1 MLLGRDAERQAIERL
16 LAGARVGDGGAL
28 VITGDPGIGK
38 SALLDAVRST
48 TAGMLVISVRG
59 AEAEH
64 EVPFA
69 GLHQLCAPLS
79 GLISDLAVPQAG
91 ALGVALALRDGPAP
105 GRFAVGAALLGLLT
119 RAAEDTPLAVVIDD
133 AQHLDES
140 SASAI
145 AFAARRL
152 SSDPVVILAAQR
164 SGEASAL
171 AGLPRLELGPLE
183 ASAARALLTADAGRP
198 LDDEEFS
205 RLHEATSGNPLALLE
220 LGNRRI
226 EFAVAPPGSP
236 VPLTGELLTAFSVR
250 QRSLSGDA
258 RAALLLASIS
268 GDDVDVLMRA
278 CETQGVPFAALEEA
292 EAAGLVRLQPGEVG
306 FRHPL
311 VRAAVYADADPSAR
325 RAAHRT
331 LADVMGTAQPNR
343 RAWHRAEAAIGP
355 DETTAALLDD
365 VAAVSAARGA
375 YAVASAQ
382 YERAAGLTPAGGLR
396 AERVLHAGEQSWLAG
411 DRDQSRALL
420 ARALESAT
428 TPVERAHALIRLG
441 TVEARSGSLATAR
454 DLQFD
459 AHAEAQEHDTGLA
472 VSALADAVESCLFLA
487 DAESALR
494 AGGMLIEH
502 AASGSLDGIPYYAA
516 GVAEILGGRADR
528 GASLIRT
535 GLVQAVPSATEEQW
549 GLSWSL
555 TAPLFLRESGAARDR
570 ITEAARAARTRAA
583 VGMLPFLLTLL
594 AKDDAAAANWHRAD
608 EGYAEAVRL
617 ARESGHDT
625 DLALALGGWAWLGAR
640 QGDADGARERARE
653 AGELASTHDANLAG
667 IWASWALADLASAH
681 GRASDATTLYQAL
694 QHRLHE
700 LALGDVDLAPVP
712 ELIEHLRPARGPDE
726 RLESLARS
734 YLDAARSK
742 ALPWALARAHRA
754 MAIVADDEQE
764 AERWFGTAL
773 ELHEGTPDVY
783 EAARTFLALGSRR
796 RRARRRAAAREPL
809 RAALEAFER
818 LGATPWADRAAAEL
832 AATGE
837 TAVRR
842 EAGSLATLTP
852 QERQI
857 GALLADG
864 LTTRE
869 AAASLFLSPKTVE
882 YHLRHVYLKLGIRSR
897 DELRQA
903 LEHWAPGGGARG

>member
-1 MLLGRDAERQAIERL
+1 MLLGRAAERQAIERL

-48 TAGMLVISVRG
+48 TAGMLVITVRG

-79 GLISDLAVPQAG
+79 GLIPDLAAPQAD

-145 AFAARRL
+145 AFVARRL
-152 SSDPVVILAAQR
+152 SSDPVAILVAER
-164 SGEASAL
+164 TGSPSVL
-171 AGLPRLELGPLE
+171 TGLTRLELGPLE
-183 ASAARALLTADAGRP
+183 ATAARELLTADAGRP

-205 RLHEATSGNPLALLE
+205 RLHRATAGNPLALLE

-226 EFAVAPPGSP
+226 EFAAAPPGSP
-236 VPLTGELLTAFSVR
+236 IPLTGELLTAFSVR
-250 QRSLSGDA
+250 QRSLSDDA

-278 CETQGVPFAALEEA
+278 CTAQGVPFAALEEA

-311 VRAAVYADADPSAR
+311 VRAAVYADSVPTAR
-325 RAAHRT
+325 RAAHRI
-331 LADVMGTAQPNR
+331 LADVLGSSQPDR

-355 DETTAALLDD
+355 DEATAALLDG

-375 YAVASAQ
+375 YAVAAAQ
-382 YERAAGLTPAGGLR
+382 YERAADLTVAR
-396 AERVLHAGEQSWLAG
+396 DEKAERMLHAGEQSWLAG
-411 DRDQSRALL
+411 DRDRSRTLL
-420 ARALESAT
+420 GRALEAAPTSDA
-428 TPVERAHALIRLG
+428 RARALIRLG
-441 TVEARSGSLATAR
+441 TVEARCGSLAAAR
-454 DLQFD
+454 DLQFE
-459 AHAEAQEHDTGLA
+459 AYAEARGHDTDLA

-494 AGGMLIEH
+494 AGEMLVEH

-516 GVAEILGGRADR
+516 GVAEILGGSADR
-528 GASLIRT
+528 GANLIRT
-535 GLVQAVPSATEEQW
+535 GLARATPSATSSPASSAVEEQW

-570 ITEAARAARTRAA
+570 ITEAARVARTHAA
-583 VGMLPFLLTLL
+583 VGVLPFLLTLL
-594 AKDDAAAANWHRAD
+594 AKDDAAATNWHRAD

-640 QGDADGARERARE
+640 RGDSDSAREHARE
-653 AGELASTHDANLAG
+653 AGELASAHDANLAG
-667 IWASWALADLASAH
+667 IWASWAIADLASVE
-681 GRASDATTLYQAL
+681 GRASEATTSYEAL
-694 QHRLHE
+694 QDRLRE
-700 LALGDVDLAPVP
+700 LSLGDVDLAPVP
-712 ELIEHLRPARGPDE
+712 ELIEHLKPAAGAGE

-734 YLDAARSK
+734 YLEAARRK
-742 ALPWALARAHRA
+742 ALPWALARSHRA

-796 RRARRRAAAREPL
+796 RRARRRAASRDPL
-809 RAALEAFER
+809 RAALERFDR

-897 DELRQA
+897 DELRQV
-903 LEHWAPGGGARG
+903 LEH